1 MRAECRGLL
10 TVLACVAAVPAA
22 AQVAPPRL
30 VGTWRLASRIDR
42 DSTGRVIPEPGLGA
56 DPLGYLIYDAGGH
69 VAVQLMAR
77 HRAEAPLAPVPAPTG
92 EDPNNSAE
100 LGGYDAYFGTYA
112 VDTTAG
118 TVTHTLEGA
127 LGPGDVG
134 RRLTRRFRLVA
145 DTLVISFGARS
156 RTTQPVTR
164 TLRWVR
170 VSP

>member
-1 MRAECRGLL
+1 
-10 TVLACVAAVPAA
+10 VLACLAAVPAA
-22 AQVAPPRL
+22 AQVTLPRL

-42 DSTGRVIPEPGLGA
+42 DTMGRVIPESGLGA

-77 HRAEAPLAPVPAPTG
+77 QRAGAALSPVPVPKG

-112 VDTTAG
+112 VDTMAG

-134 RRLTRRFRLVA
+134 RRLTRRFRLVG
-145 DTLVISFGARS
+145 DTLVIWFDAQS
-156 RTTQPVTR
+156 RTSQRVTR